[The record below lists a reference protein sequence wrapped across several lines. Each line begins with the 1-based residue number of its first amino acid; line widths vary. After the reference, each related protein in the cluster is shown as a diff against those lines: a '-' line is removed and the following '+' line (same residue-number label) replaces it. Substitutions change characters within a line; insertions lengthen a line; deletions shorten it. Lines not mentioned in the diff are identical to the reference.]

1 MEVTASQDRARTRD
15 CAARKRYLAFHRVS
29 AGSAP
34 TAAATSGCTR
44 AQSWLTEAG
53 KNGTR
58 SMTTVATD
66 HPPAETSTG
75 VSSSAAK
82 QSLFALSA
90 HLVEENGLM
99 RLVSW
104 PETKVTGMI
113 SSWLEAIHA
122 KVTTLNVATTLVS
135 SSAASDN
142 TSVDLILNIYYED
155 LSKLLTTQ
163 ISLFIYINI

>member
-53 KNGTR
+53 KNGTK
-58 SMTTVATD
+58 SMTTAATD

-75 VSSSAAK
+75 VSSSAAR
-82 QSLFALSA
+82 QRLFALSA
-90 HLVEENGLM
+90 HPVEENGPM
-99 RLVSW
+99 KLVSW
-104 PETKVTGMI
+104 PETKGTGMI
-113 SSWLEAIHA
+113 SSWLEVIHA
-122 KVTTLNVATTLVS
+122 KVTTLNVDITVVS
-135 SSAASDN
+135 SSAASDQS
-142 TSVDLILNIYYED
+142 TVDLILSIYLE
-155 LSKLLTTQ
+155 
-163 ISLFIYINI
+163 I